1 MISKTISFTDFKNRP
16 VTKTY
21 HFNLSAAEVT
31 ELAMTRKGIDEYLRE
46 IIGTEDVSKL
56 WPLFKELLGMA
67 VGKFDNDEVFDKTPE
82 YTKEFMR
89 SGAYDEFFFELI
101 GDAGFAAAFI
111 KGMMPANLQE
121 RIDKL
126 VANGGAE
133 EKKEYTDQ
141 ELLTIDEEEF
151 FKAAGG
157 REFRDWSPRFQ
168 QIAYGRKVHKVA

>member
-16 VTKTY
+16 VVKEF

-56 WPLFKELLGMA
+56 WPLFKELLEMA
-67 VGKFDNDEVFDKTPE
+67 VGKFDSDEVFDKSPE

-89 SGAYDEFFFELI
+89 SGAWEEFFFELI

-126 VANGGAE
+126 VANGGE
-133 EKKEYTDQ
+133 EKKPYSDE
-141 ELLTIDEEEF
+141 ELLSMTDEAFHEV
-151 FKAAGG
+151 AGKDPK
-157 REFRDWSPRFQ
+157 DWDPRFL
-168 QIAYGRKVHKVA
+168 QIAYQRKMHKAA